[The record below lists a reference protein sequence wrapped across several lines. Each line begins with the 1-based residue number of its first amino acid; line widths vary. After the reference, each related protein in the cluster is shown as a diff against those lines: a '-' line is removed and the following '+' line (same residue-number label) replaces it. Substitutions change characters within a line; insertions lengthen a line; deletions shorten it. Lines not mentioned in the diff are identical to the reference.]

1 VSSSTADDLTN
12 NTTATAKPTA
22 DLLTDYRTKS
32 DKGVRVVK
40 VDPGN
45 IQKNNVNLSKK
56 TAGVTSKN
64 ITTEQIRRKMRDK
77 AHRDNIEFTTLMLSE
92 GKLSPDYVDTIPPSV
107 ERVQDSQKIIVQGS
121 SIMGNPSPHLTAKR
135 IKR

>member
-1 VSSSTADDLTN
+1 
-12 NTTATAKPTA
+12 
-22 DLLTDYRTKS
+22 
-32 DKGVRVVK
+32 
-40 VDPGN
+40 
-45 IQKNNVNLSKK
+45 
-56 TAGVTSKN
+56 
-64 ITTEQIRRKMRDK
+64 MRDK